1 MKIVNVANFLKIMI
15 YKMLKNIPL
24 VGICHMAK
32 EGIFLK
38 EKKDLHICLCDHH
51 QEQKANRGE
60 KK

>member
-1 MKIVNVANFLKIMI
+1 MI